1 MKITVKA
8 KNVEIS
14 IDDSDNSSVIKYES
28 YNLEAQKIIEKICNE
43 CIKLLKETN

>member
-1 MKITVKA
+1 MKITVKV

-14 IDDSDNSSVIKYES
+14 IDDSDNNAVIKYAS
-28 YNLEAQKIIEKICNE
+28 HNLEVQKTIQVMCDE